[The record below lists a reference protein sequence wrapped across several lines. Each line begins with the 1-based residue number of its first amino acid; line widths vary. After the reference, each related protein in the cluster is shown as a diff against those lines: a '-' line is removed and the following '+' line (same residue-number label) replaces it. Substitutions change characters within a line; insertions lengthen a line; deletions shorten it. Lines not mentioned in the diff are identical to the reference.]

1 MFSNS
6 AEPLPSVSILQPFT
20 FVTKLDDSNRP
31 LECII
36 SPFSVALYG
45 SPNPADGTVLIC
57 ESVTSH
63 PPILFPC

>member
-20 FVTKLDDSNRP
+20 FDTKLDDSNRP

-36 SPFSVALYG
+36 SPFSVELYC